1 MFEVRLESGWEKKF
15 ERDVKR
21 EINKRLMSSMNLITE
36 SIEFALQTLVMD
48 RLMTAPEVQ
57 SIASGPLRVQL
68 GLPDGASR
76 IASVIELW
84 ADSIEVSYV
93 KALSDLG
100 GILIDFAD
108 KDYSMALSLPAAEFT
123 TEKGVSLPWLRWLLL
138 EGSRAIVNSYS
149 FKPSR
154 FGRTKG
160 GIMVR
165 RDSSSW
171 RVPAEAQGTASDNF
185 ATRALENIQDE
196 IDVIVRREITKVL

>member
-1 MFEVRLESGWEKKF
+1 MFEIRLESGWEKKF
-15 ERDVKR
+15 EQDVKK
-21 EINKRLMSSMNLITE
+21 EISKGLMSSMNLITE
-36 SIEFALQTLVMD
+36 SIEFALQTLVQD

-76 IASVIELW
+76 IASIIELW
-84 ADSIEVSYV
+84 ADSIEVTYV
-93 KALSDLG
+93 KALSDFG
-100 GILIDFAD
+100 GIIIDFVD
-108 KDYSMALSLPAAEFT
+108 KDYGMALSLPAADFT

-138 EGSRAIVNSYS
+138 EGDRPIVNSYS

-160 GIMVR
+160 GIMVKR
-165 RDSSSW
+165 ENASW
-171 RVPAEAQGTASDNF
+171 KVPAQAQGTANDNF

-196 IDVIVRREITKVL
+196 IDVIVRREVTKVL